1 MAFFLQ
7 PMQQSC
13 EFEQLIEVPNG
24 VGDQIL
30 RALNV
35 GKPKIQTCN

>member
-1 MAFFLQ
+1 MLQ
-7 PMQQSC
+7 NC

-30 RALNV
+30 HALDV
-35 GKPKIQTCN
+35 G